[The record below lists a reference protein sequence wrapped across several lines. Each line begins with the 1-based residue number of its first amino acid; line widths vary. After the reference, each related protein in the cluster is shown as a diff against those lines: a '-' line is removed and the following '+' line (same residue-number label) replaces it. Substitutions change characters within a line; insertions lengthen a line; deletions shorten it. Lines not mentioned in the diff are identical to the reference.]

1 MGYKDANGATV
12 ATPPQ
17 CVVKVKS
24 SCYGATIAKTTS
36 GYGLTPFSS
45 PTGATQTI
53 TCQPLYMGSGTA
65 TCPSVDSTTT
75 VQNAY
80 TYDPA
85 PIVCSK
91 DKTKCYGDAVPNSKP
106 GEGLQAYANSA
117 GGTQLITCEPGV
129 PGGATATCQA
139 QVGALQALYQYVDGE
154 GTASST
160 APTCDPVVT
169 RCYGAAIDNAVADKG
184 MTAFYLDEA
193 PATGAAATQ
202 EIMCGPLYY
211 GGGTATCNI
220 KAGQQNTFE
229 YTDAKGAATANGG
242 LDAVKCE
249 IKLLN
254 KCYGALIANSKFLG
268 GKFDAGEHSIEC
280 DSTHFGGGTA
290 ECPVAVVG
298 TQSEFVYKNANGA
311 TVATPPQCEAKVK
324 SSCYGAKISFTTA
337 GEGLTPFSSTAGGS
351 QAITCQTGVEGSGT
365 ATCPAAP
372 AGNAQNAYTYMTT
385 STNAPTGNGG
395 LTQIACIKDLKKCYG
410 GAVDNSKA
418 TKGLE
423 SYSNVGGG
431 IRPSSAPQGTQVVE
445 QPCVLNLVLPNLYLL
460 TLLRMHKFVPQ
471 TSAPF
476 QKGLSAT
483 HPAANTI
490 LVVAHKQQPELRQR

>member
-106 GEGLQAYANSA
+106 GEGLEAYADSA

-129 PGGATATCQA
+129 T
-139 QVGALQALYQYVDGE
+139 
-154 GTASST
+154 
-160 APTCDPVVT
+160 
-169 RCYGAAIDNAVADKG
+169 
-184 MTAFYLDEA
+184 
-193 PATGAAATQ
+193 
-202 EIMCGPLYY
+202 

-242 LDAVKCE
+242 LDAVTCE

-254 KCYGALIANSKFLG
+254 KCYGALVANSKFLG

-280 DSTHFGGGTA
+280 ESTHFGGGTA
-290 ECPVAVVG
+290 ECPVARVDE
-298 TQSEFVYKNANGA
+298 QNEFVYKDANGA

-431 IRPSSAPQGTQVVE
+431 IR
-445 QPCVLNLVLPNLYLL
+445 
-460 TLLRMHKFVPQ
+460 
-471 TSAPF
+471 
-476 QKGLSAT
+476 
-483 HPAANTI
+483 
-490 LVVAHKQQPELRQR
+490 